1 MSMEV
6 MTRTS
11 SLFSGA
17 NKTIKE
23 YGEVLVEIQNFMTR
37 QYADLFVG
45 TMTEEKEF
53 MIRKYIRHYLA
64 EKQIAVRGME
74 EEQVIDAVYKE
85 MAEFSFLTAYIKRD
99 DIEEINVNAWNDIEV
114 QYSDGRYEKMK
125 ESFVSPEH
133 AINVMRRMLHVSG
146 MVLDNSS
153 PAILGH
159 LSKNIRI
166 AVLKTPIVDEDVGV
180 TASIRI
186 VNPRKLEKHD
196 FIDSDTAIEEE
207 LDFLQIALRYGISI
221 CVAGSTGSGKTTL
234 SGWLLSTLPDKKRIF
249 TIEDGS
255 RELSAVKM
263 TDGRITNSVVHT
275 LTRKSENEKM
285 DIDQESLLDI
295 SLRYDPDV
303 ICVGEMRSS
312 EAYTAQEA
320 ARTGHTVLTTI
331 HSNSSEAT
339 YRRMVTLCKRKYDI
353 EDETLFDLVTEA
365 FPVIV
370 FVKQLENKERKV
382 MEIMEC
388 CIQPN
393 GKREFYTLY
402 QYHITSNQ
410 IIDGRYVIR
419 GEHKK
424 VQNISSGLAKRLQ
437 ENGIPQ
443 ELLKSL
449 TGKEGEPS

>member
-1 MSMEV
+1 MIETMQRSAKLFNSLNKEV
-6 MTRTS
+6 
-11 SLFSGA
+11 
-17 NKTIKE
+17 KT
-23 YGEVLVEIQNFMTR
+23 YGDVLKDVQEIMAK
-37 QYADLFVG
+37 QYADLFAGAV
-45 TMTEEKEF
+45 TEEKGQQ
-53 MIRKYIRHYLA
+53 IRKYIHYYLTERNIMVQGMSDEELA
-64 EKQIAVRGME
+64 
-74 EEQVIDAVYKE
+74 DALYKE
-85 MAEFSFLTAYIKRD
+85 MAEYSFLTAYLKRD
-99 DIEEINVNAWNDIEV
+99 DVEEINVNAWNDIEV
-114 QYSDGRYEKMK
+114 QYSDGRYEKLS
-125 ESFVSPEH
+125 ETFSSPQH

-186 VNPRKLEKHD
+186 VNPKKLSEND
-196 FIDSDTAIEEE
+196 FINNHTAVKEE
-207 LDFLQIALRYGISI
+207 LDLLRILLRYGISI
-221 CVAGSTGSGKTTL
+221 CVAGSTNSGKTTL

-255 RELSAVKM
+255 RELSAVKIE
-263 TDGRITNSVVHT
+263 DGRIRNSVVHT

-285 DIDQESLLDI
+285 DIDQESLLDV

-388 CIQPN
+388 CIHPD
-393 GKREFYTLY
+393 GKREFHTLY
-402 QYHITSNQ
+402 QYHITSNE
-410 IIDGRYVIR
+410 IIDGRYAIQ
-419 GEHKK
+419 GEHTK
-424 VQNISSGLAKRLQ
+424 VQAISSGLAKRLQ
-437 ENGIPQ
+437 ENGIPH
-443 ELLKSL
+443 ELLMSL
-449 TGKEGEPS
+449 MGKESETA